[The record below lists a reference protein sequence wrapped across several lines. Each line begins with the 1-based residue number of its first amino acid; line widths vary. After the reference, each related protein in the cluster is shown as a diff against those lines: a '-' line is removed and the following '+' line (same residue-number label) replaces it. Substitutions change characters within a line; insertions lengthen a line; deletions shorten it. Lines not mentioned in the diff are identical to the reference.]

1 MPQYIHQ
8 LDIIAILKDLI
19 TFEQSLKDLFDQYD
33 MNLRDNLGRR
43 NALIS
48 SLQEKVTAKHL
59 GSIFNDV
66 ISDGAPGKP
75 DIQIYDIDRE
85 LECKITSGSRS
96 KSYVSYALQTD
107 YDTICKKTSLDYMY
121 ILCNNT
127 FDKFCVL
134 FFEDLTSEDFFPP
147 ATGSRGKSRM
157 KKKNA
162 MKKCI
167 PLWGSYTIKNEEL
180 ISRYEG
186 RKKVHTT
193 QLNESIGKILN
204 KAFDD
209 NICLKKVASMIENEE
224 ATHDKKI
231 EKIDEKIQN
240 WKEKDPQFS
249 FVLKRLSKQGAN

>member
-8 LDIIAILKDLI
+8 LNIIAILEDLI

-59 GSIFNDV
+59 GDIFNDV
-66 ISDGAPGKP
+66 INDGAPGKP
-75 DIQIYDIDRE
+75 DIQIHDIDRE

-96 KSYVSYALQTD
+96 KGYVSYALQTD
-107 YDTICKKTSLDYMY
+107 YDTICKKSSLDYMY
-121 ILCNNT
+121 ILCNDT

-147 ATGSRGKSRM
+147 ASGSRGKSRM

-162 MKKCI
+162 MKKCT
-167 PLWGSYTIKNEEL
+167 PLWGSYTIKNDQLIARYEDRKKTHVEEL
-180 ISRYEG
+180 
-186 RKKVHTT
+186 
-193 QLNESIGKILN
+193 NERVGKILN
-204 KAFDD
+204 MAFDD
-209 NICLKKVASMIENEE
+209 NTCLQKVATMIEREE
-224 ATHDKKI
+224 LIHDKKI
-231 EKIDEKIQN
+231 QKIDEKIEK
-240 WKEKDPQFS
+240 WKEKDPQYS
-249 FVLKRLSKQGAN
+249 FVFKSLQK